1 MGEHEGM
8 DQKLKQLAKAGLGV
22 VSSAIEKTGEAISS
36 LVKEE
41 NIDKMAAK
49 GEEAFQQVKA
59 FGASTVDK
67 VKRAWDESAAAAKD
81 EEKTAKL
88 QRLARAVHDL
98 PQEDREVFAELLRK
112 LDEGYPPEDGSIQ
125 SDEDFSFGKTEPSDS
140 VEELAREADSTAPV
154 KPDDEENI
162 NKIKANDVNDHIPQS
177 VPREY

>member
-1 MGEHEGM
+1 MSEHEGL

-41 NIDKMAAK
+41 NIDKMASK
-49 GEEAFQQVKA
+49 GEETFAQVKA
-59 FGASTVDK
+59 FGTSAVDK
-67 VKRAWDESAAAAKD
+67 VKRAWDDSAAAARD
-81 EEKTAKL
+81 EEKIGMLQQLAK
-88 QRLARAVHDL
+88 AVHEL
-98 PQEDREVFAELLRK
+98 SNEDRETFTALLKK
-112 LDEGYPPEDGSIQ
+112 LDDGNPPEDGSIQ
-125 SDEDFSFGKTEPSDS
+125 SEEEFSFGKTEPSEF
-140 VEELAREADSTAPV
+140 VEEIAEAADSTAPV